1 MTLDGAPMEVSVT
14 GEPVPEA
21 PKSVFDRLQ
30 GVPAAKN
37 VRQGLFGT
45 AMDEDEDSAPART
58 RGGPSFSVSLTSGN
72 NNGRPA
78 KLVQPFSVPNEGQ
91 QRPRSGSSTGRFNQH
106 DDRVERPARQS
117 GGQSSRGGGGGG
129 RGRAQGGNGG
139 NRRGDR
145 AGRPGKA
152 QNPANPQDLDA
163 DLDAY
168 FASK

>member
-14 GEPVPEA
+14 GEPAPEA

-45 AMDEDEDSAPART
+45 AMDEDDDSAPART
-58 RGGPSFSVSLTSGN
+58 RGGPSFSVSLSSRN
-72 NNGRPA
+72 NGGRPA
-78 KLVQPFSVPNEGQ
+78 KLVQPFSVPNENQ

-106 DDRVERPARQS
+106 DDRVERPARQN
-117 GGQSSRGGGGGG
+117 GGQSSRGGGGG
-129 RGRAQGGNGG
+129 RQGGNGNG

-152 QNPANPQDLDA
+152 QAPANPKDLDA